1 MLQPKRTKF
10 RKHHKPSHKSPVGN
24 TTQMVFGEY
33 GIQATQPGCL
43 SARHL
48 EAVRRVCTRVCRRQG
63 KIWIRVFPDWSV
75 TRKSAESRMGKGKG
89 APSFWVCPVAAGTL
103 LVELSGMPQE
113 TARRAAYLA
122 GFKLPITT
130 RFVTRHGIAG

>member
-1 MLQPKRTKF
+1 MLQPKRTRY
-10 RKHHKPSHKSPVGN
+10 RKHHKPPHVSPTNNTSHLC
-24 TTQMVFGEY
+24 FGDY
-33 GIQATQPGCL
+33 GIQACVSGRVT
-43 SARHL
+43 ARHL
-48 EAVRRVCTRVCRRQG
+48 EAIRRVCTRVCRRQG

-89 APSFWVCPVAAGTL
+89 APSFWVCPVPAGTL

-122 GFKLPITT
+122 GFKLSIPT

>member
-63 KIWIRVFPDWSV
+63 RIWLRAYPDWVV

-89 APSFWVCPVAAGTL
+89 APAFWVTPVPAGDMIL
-103 LVELSGMPQE
+103 EMSGMPLE
-113 TARRAAYLA
+113 TARAAARLA
-122 GFKLPITT
+122 GYKLPMAT
-130 RFVTRHGIAG
+130 RFVKRSGVAG